1 MEEKEETIKTKR
13 PFLLLLAL
21 FAIVAMLAAACGGD
35 DSDSTSESAA
45 APSSEA
51 APATEA
57 ASSEAATSEAA
68 SSEAASEPASSEEAG
83 TAASE
88 GESSAAAET
97 VDGSGLKIGLV
108 TDIGGL
114 NDKGFNQLANEG
126 LERAKAEL
134 GVTGEVRESK
144 QPTDY
149 VPNLSYF
156 ATQGYDLVIAQ
167 GFLMAK
173 DLGTVAK
180 QFPDT
185 KFAIIDASATG
196 EDIGGASNVE
206 GLLFR
211 EQEAGYLVGYLAAT
225 LLKQGGF
232 KNMNDKNTISS
243 VGGIKIPPVDHF
255 IAGYQAGAKAVD
267 PSITTLNGYSN
278 DFVDQAKCKE
288 LAADQIAKGSSVVF
302 QVAGGCGLGALE
314 AAAEGN
320 VWGVGVDK
328 DQSAEGPQVL
338 TSAIKKVD
346 EAVYGAIKSVADG
359 SFTGGQDAS
368 FGVAEGAVGL
378 GTVSPD
384 VPQEALDAVDAQVE
398 AIKAG
403 SVDIPT
409 EVP

>member
-1 MEEKEETIKTKR
+1 MA
-13 PFLLLLAL
+13 LL
-21 FAIVAMLAAACGGD
+21 AIVAMLAAACGGD
-35 DSDSTSESAA
+35 DDGDSSSAA
-45 APSSEA
+45 ATTAAAEA
-51 APATEA
+51 TSAA
-57 ASSEAATSEAA
+57 ASEPA
-68 SSEAASEPASSEEAG
+68 SSEAASEPASSEEAS

-97 VDGSGLKIGLV
+97 VDGSGLKVGLV

-134 GVTGEVRESK
+134 GITGEVRESK

-180 QFPDT
+180 QFPDM

-225 LLKQGGF
+225 LMKAGGF

-255 IAGYQAGAKAVD
+255 IAGYQAGAKAVIPD
-267 PSITTLNGYSN
+267 ITTLNGYSN

-288 LAADQIAKGSSVVF
+288 LAADQIAKGSSS
-302 QVAGGCGLGALE
+302 CSRSP
-314 AAAEGN
+314 AAAA
-320 VWGVGVDK
+320 
-328 DQSAEGPQVL
+328 SARSRL
-338 TSAIKKVD
+338 RARATS
-346 EAVYGAIKSVADG
+346 GAS
-359 SFTGGQDAS
+359 AS
-368 FGVAEGAVGL
+368 TRTSRRRARRC
-378 GTVSPD
+378 
-384 VPQEALDAVDAQVE
+384 
-398 AIKAG
+398 
-403 SVDIPT
+403 
-409 EVP
+409 